1 MRFFARVVCI
11 CNVCFIAAAI
21 LRLVEMR
28 ASAKGNEGLA
38 LKFQPLESTIVILG
52 YGAIFLDFIFIV
64 CCLYWIVTKKI
75 NFIPRWVI
83 LFNLV
88 IFPIQIY
95 YFFFSN
101 F

>member
-1 MRFFARVVCI
+1 MRFFARLVCI

-28 ASAKGNEGLA
+28 SSAKGNEGLA

-52 YGAIFLDFIFIV
+52 YGAIFLNIFFILG
-64 CCLYWIVTKKI
+64 CLYWLVVKKI
-75 NFIPRWVI
+75 NLIPRWVL

-88 IFPIQIY
+88 VFPIQIY
-95 YFFFSN
+95 FFFFSN